1 MDCGF
6 ERENVCYTSN
16 VCEKTSVSLC
26 VQQDQQIQSV
36 VREGWCVLEKV
47 YMFFKVRESLR
58 ASETE
63 RGKRVRVC
71 ERQKTNCVFVCT

>member
-1 MDCGF
+1 MC
-6 ERENVCYTSN
+6 N
-16 VCEKTSVSLC
+16 KIK
-26 VQQDQQIQSV
+26 QIQSV

-63 RGKRVRVC
+63 RGKRERVC
-71 ERQKTNCVFVCT
+71 ERQKTNCVCLCVRERESEREIVCMCV